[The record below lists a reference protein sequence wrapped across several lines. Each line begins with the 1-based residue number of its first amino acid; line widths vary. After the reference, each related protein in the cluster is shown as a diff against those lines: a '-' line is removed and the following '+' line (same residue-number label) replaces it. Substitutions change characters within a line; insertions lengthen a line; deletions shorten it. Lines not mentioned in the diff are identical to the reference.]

1 MKRRKLVIL
10 AATLALGAVVA
21 AKWSNWA
28 PWDVWSPKDAAAQ
41 AQKQPAA
48 PRAVPVEVVTAVKK
62 KVPVRIDLLGTVTP
76 IASVAVKTRVDT
88 QVKVARVMDSQ
99 SILESG
105 LEGGELVVTEGQV
118 QIIDGSR
125 VSACETKAGS

>member
-1 MKRRKLVIL
+1 ML
-10 AATLALGAVVA
+10 AATLAFGAVVA

-99 SILESG
+99 SILE
-105 LEGGELVVTEGQV
+105 GGELVVTEGQV

-125 VSACETKAGS
+125 TSARETKAGVLT

>member
-1 MKRRKLVIL
+1 
-10 AATLALGAVVA
+10 VVA

-62 KVPVRIDLLGTVTP
+62 KVPVRVDLLGTVTP

-105 LEGGELVVTEGQV
+105 ELVSPRVKSKSSTGRGLPRARQR
-118 QIIDGSR
+118 QGS
-125 VSACETKAGS
+125 

>member
-1 MKRRKLVIL
+1 M
-10 AATLALGAVVA
+10 
-21 AKWSNWA
+21 
-28 PWDVWSPKDAAAQ
+28 
-41 AQKQPAA
+41 
-48 PRAVPVEVVTAVKK
+48 
-62 KVPVRIDLLGTVTP
+62 PVRVDLLGTVMP

-105 LEGGELVVTEGQV
+105 LEGGELVVTEGHV

-125 VSACETKAGS
+125 VSAREGKAGS

>member
-1 MKRRKLVIL
+1 MKRRKLVMT
-10 AATLALGAVVA
+10 AAIVALGAVAA
-21 AKWSNWA
+21 AKWTNWA
-28 PWDVWSPKDAAAQ
+28 PWDFGTPRGGAAEAEKQ
-41 AQKQPAA
+41 APAA

-62 KVPVRIDLLGTVTP
+62 KVPVRVDLLGTVTP

-118 QIIDGSR
+118 QIIDGSAGLR
-125 VSACETKAGS
+125 VRDK